1 MRVVFMGT
9 PAYAVPTLAALL
21 GSRHQLVAVVAQ
33 PDRPAGRGRRMVSPP
48 TVTLA
53 QEHGVR
59 TMQPRGVRSG
69 PFPPNFVALEADV
82 AVVVA
87 YGRILTPTL
96 LGAPRLG
103 CVNAHGSLLPK
114 YRGAAPIQWAIA
126 RGERETGVTTMLM
139 DQGLDTG
146 DMLLERAIPIGPDE
160 TAAQLAVRLA
170 DLSAQLVLETLDRLA
185 DITPRPQDHS
195 QHSMAP
201 ILCKDHGHIDWSWP
215 AKRIH
220 DLVRGMNPWPMG
232 QAAFRD
238 QPIRVHQTRLVP
250 DVDVSQ
256 VAPGTVVE
264 ARKRLVVATGDGALE
279 IVQAQ
284 PANRR
289 CLIAAA
295 LICGQRIVA
304 GEVFA

>member
-9 PAYAVPTLAALL
+9 PAYAVPTLRALL
-21 GSRHQLVAVVAQ
+21 NSEHEVLAVVAQ
-33 PDRPAGRGRRMVSPP
+33 PDRRAGRGRKLISPP

-69 PFPPNFVALEADV
+69 PFPPNFVALGADV

-126 RGERETGVTTMLM
+126 RGESHTGVTTMLM
-139 DQGLDTG
+139 DDGLDTG
-146 DMLLERAIPIGPDE
+146 DMLLERAIPIGADE

-170 DLSAQLVLETLDRLA
+170 ELSAQLVLETLEQLNDVE
-185 DITPRPQDHS
+185 PRIQDHAA
-195 QHSMAP
+195 HTMAP
-201 ILCKDHGHIDWSWP
+201 ILTKDHGCIDWSWP
-215 AKRIH
+215 AQRIH

-232 QAAFRD
+232 QAVFRGE
-238 QPIRVHQTRLVP
+238 PIRVHQTRPHP
-250 DVDVSQ
+250 DWSACD

-264 ARKRLVVATGDGALE
+264 ARKRLLVATGEGALE
-279 IVQAQ
+279 LIQAQ

-289 CLIAAA
+289 CLPGAA
-295 LICGQRIVA
+295 LICGQRIQA

>member
-250 DVDVSQ
+250 DLDVSQ

>member
-9 PAYAVPTLAALL
+9 PAYAVPTLRALL
-21 GSRHQLVAVVAQ
+21 GSRHEVIAVVAQ
-33 PDRPAGRGRRMVSPP
+33 PDRRAGRGRKMVSPP
-48 TVTLA
+48 TVCLA
-53 QEHGVR
+53 KEHGIR

-103 CVNAHGSLLPK
+103 CVNAHGSLLPR

-126 RGERETGVTTMLM
+126 RGEASTGVTTMLM
-139 DQGLDTG
+139 DDGLDTG
-146 DMLLERAIPIGPDE
+146 DMLLERATPIGPDE
-160 TAAQLAVRLA
+160 TAVELAVRLA
-170 DLSAQLVLETLDRLA
+170 DLSADLVLETLEQLGELR
-185 DITPRPQDHS
+185 PRPQDHS
-195 QHSMAP
+195 RHSMAP
-201 ILCKDHGHIDWSWP
+201 ILTKDDGRIDWAWP
-215 AKRIH
+215 AQRIH

-232 QAAFRD
+232 QATFRGE
-238 QPIRVHQTRLVP
+238 PIRVHRTRP
-250 DVDVSQ
+250 IPEWDACD

-264 ARKRLVVATGDGALE
+264 ARQRLLVATGAGAIE
-279 IVQAQ
+279 IIQAQ

-289 CLIAAA
+289 CLPGAA
-295 LICGQRIVA
+295 LICGQRIGA

>member
-126 RGERETGVTTMLM
+126 RGEKETGVTTMLM
-139 DQGLDTG
+139 DEGLDTG

-250 DVDVSQ
+250 DLDVSQ

>member
-1 MRVVFMGT
+1 MRVAFMGT
-9 PAYAVPTLAALL
+9 PAYAVPTLRALL
-21 GSRHQLVAVVAQ
+21 GSRHEIIAVVAQ
-33 PDRPAGRGRRMVSPP
+33 PDRRAGRGRRLISPP
-48 TVTLA
+48 TVCLA
-53 QEHGVR
+53 KEHGVR

-103 CVNAHGSLLPK
+103 CVNAHGSLLPR

-139 DQGLDTG
+139 DAGLDTG

-160 TAAQLAVRLA
+160 TAAELAVRLA
-170 DLSAQLVLETLDRLA
+170 ELSATLVLETLDRLHELQ
-185 DITPRPQDHS
+185 PRAQDHS
-195 QHSMAP
+195 LHTMAP
-201 ILCKDHGHIDWSWP
+201 ILTKDHGCIDWSWS
-215 AKRIH
+215 AQRIH

-232 QAAFRD
+232 QASFRGE
-238 QPIRVHQTRLVP
+238 PIRVHQTRP
-250 DVDVSQ
+250 APCCDTGAA
-256 VAPGTVVE
+256 APGTVIQ
-264 ARKRLVVATGDGALE
+264 ARKKLLVATGDGALE

-289 CLIAAA
+289 CLMASA
-295 LICGQRIVA
+295 LICGQRILA

>member
-215 AKRIH
+215 AMRIH

-250 DVDVSQ
+250 DLDVSQ

>member
-126 RGERETGVTTMLM
+126 RGEKETGVTTMLM
-139 DQGLDTG
+139 DEGLDTG
-146 DMLLERAIPIGPDE
+146 DMLLDRATPIGPRE
-160 TAAQLAVRLA
+160 TAAELAVRLA
-170 DLSAQLVLETLDRLA
+170 ELSGELVLETLDSLH
-185 DITPRPQDHS
+185 DIQPRPQDHDA
-195 QHSMAP
+195 HSMAP
-201 ILCKDHGHIDWSWP
+201 ILCKGHGRIDWSWP
-215 AKRIH
+215 AQRIH

-232 QAAFRD
+232 QAEFRGE
-238 QPIRVHQTRLVP
+238 PIRVHETRV
-250 DVDVSQ
+250 VSQ
-256 VAPGTVVE
+256 HELGDAAPGTVIQ
-264 ARKRLVVATGDGALE
+264 ARERLLVATGDGALE

-289 CLIAAA
+289 CLIASA
-295 LICGQRIVA
+295 LICGQRIQA